1 VYNGL
6 DVGRPRPAADGEAY
20 RAWGIAP
27 AQPVV
32 GAVGSL
38 LQLKGYDLLLEAFAM
53 VRRDGRADARLVVLG
68 EGPER
73 QALAATARR
82 LGLAEA
88 VRFAGFV
95 PDPLPVMARF
105 DVLAV
110 PSSSEGCP
118 RSVLEAMFL
127 GCPVAAFAVGGL
139 PELVDHGRTGV
150 LVHERDPR
158 RLADA
163 LMMLLGGGERRR
175 AMGAAARQR
184 VAERFSADRYVAEVD
199 KVLTEVLAAPR

>member
-6 DVGRPRPAADGEAY
+6 DAGRPVPAGDEKAY
-20 RAWGIAP
+20 GDWGIVP

-38 LQLKGYDLLLEAFAM
+38 LKLKGYDLLLEAFAM
-53 VRRDGRADARLVVLG
+53 LRRDGWADARLVVLG

-73 QALAATARR
+73 RALAAAARR
-82 LGLAEA
+82 LGVAEA

-127 GCPVAAFAVGGL
+127 GCPVAAFAVGGV
-139 PELVDHGRTGV
+139 PELVADGETGV
-150 LVHERDPR
+150 LVKDRNPR

-163 LMMLLGGGERRR
+163 LLLLLGDGARRR
-175 AMGAAARQR
+175 AMGAVARAR
-184 VAERFSADRYVAEVD
+184 VAERFSVDRYVAEVD
-199 KVLTEVLAAPR
+199 EVLTEALAPAR